1 MRIITNKAILNT
13 IDIVNQLD
21 LTKNE
26 LLKNKISINGNAWVK
41 IKDRYDVDAYQTSID
56 NCILT
61 DKGALMRDEKGGF
74 SYTPE
79 GEKKRLQELEILKN
93 QPVILNP
100 YFCPLTDLIKEQLG
114 VGLIEI
120 FSGILFKE
128 SEVEAYINLIK
139 NEGFEENS
147 DKSEVK

>member
-1 MRIITNKAILNT
+1 MTKIITNKAILSV

-21 LTKNE
+21 LSKNE
-26 LLKNKISINGNAWVK
+26 LLKNKISINGPEWVK
-41 IKDRYDVDAYQTSID
+41 IKDKYDVDAYQTSID

-61 DKGALMRDEKGGF
+61 DKGALMRDEKGSF

-79 GEKKRLQELEILKN
+79 GEKKRLQELDVLKN
-93 QPVILNP
+93 QSVILNP

-114 VGLIEI
+114 AGLIEL

-128 SEVEAYINLIK
+128 SEVDAYVTSIK
-139 NEGFEENS
+139 NEGFENTVSVE
-147 DKSEVK
+147 